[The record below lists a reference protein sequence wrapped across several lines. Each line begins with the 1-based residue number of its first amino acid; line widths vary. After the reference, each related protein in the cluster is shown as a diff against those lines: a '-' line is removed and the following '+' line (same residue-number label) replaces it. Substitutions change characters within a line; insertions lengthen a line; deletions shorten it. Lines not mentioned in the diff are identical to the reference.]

1 MASKMQPL
9 FVDAHL
15 QPWGDEPV
23 ELVADPTPPERVYKT
38 LARYKVK
45 DVVLK
50 EADLM
55 AIDGR
60 PVWRYEFIGQ
70 KDGKTKV
77 GSCGPVVPRTQWKLI
92 DDEGEEVPRGELG
105 ELIVKGDNVILGYW
119 NLPDVTH
126 DVMRG
131 GWFHTGDV
139 ARADEDGYIYIVDR
153 IKDMIIRMGENVYP
167 REVEELIYQFPGIH
181 EVAVIGIEDKLR
193 GQVGACFYSV
203 HQGAEV
209 NIRELK
215 QFLQNNLAL
224 YKIPCEF
231 HIMDKLPRITTG
243 KIAKK
248 IWEEFQAGISN
259 SR

>member
-1 MASKMQPL
+1 MQPL

-60 PVWRYEFIGQ
+60 PVWRYEFTGQ

-77 GSCGPVVPRTQWKLI
+77 GSCGTVVPRSQWKLI

-105 ELIVKGDNVILGYW
+105 
-119 NLPDVTH
+119 
-126 DVMRG
+126 
-131 GWFHTGDV
+131 
-139 ARADEDGYIYIVDR
+139 
-153 IKDMIIRMGENVYP
+153 
-167 REVEELIYQFPGIH
+167 ELIYQFPGIH

-259 SR
+259 SH